1 MLPLA
6 KEGRLSYFVPCVV
19 PQKQPNMKVVLR
31 NRATELYLLGENM
44 WTNDPGRAFDFGRAE
59 RAAAVAKRAGLRDM
73 EMILSVSGVPE
84 GIRLPV
90 DAESPKAFGE

>member
-1 MLPLA
+1 
-6 KEGRLSYFVPCVV
+6 
-19 PQKQPNMKVVLR
+19 MKVVLR

-44 WTNDPGRAFDFGRAE
+44 WTNDPGRAFDFGRAD
-59 RAAAVAKRAGLRDM
+59 RAADVAKRNGLRNM

-90 DAESPKAFGE
+90 DDESPKAFGE